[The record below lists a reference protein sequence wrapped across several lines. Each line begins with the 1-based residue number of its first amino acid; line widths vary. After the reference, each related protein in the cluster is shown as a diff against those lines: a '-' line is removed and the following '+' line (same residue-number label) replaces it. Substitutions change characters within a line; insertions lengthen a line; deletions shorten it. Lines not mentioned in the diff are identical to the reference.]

1 MKQELVSTMDRDG
14 RHLLIMRIQLPSF
27 SFFDRA
33 GFKSKSQ
40 LFYWVVL
47 VYLNLFFNLE
57 FGLLLLPQCLSLDK
71 GDDTV
76 NEINGIQIHNI
87 SMATKKSAK
96 SA

>member
-1 MKQELVSTMDRDG
+1 MKQELVSTMHHDG
-14 RHLLIMRIQLPSF
+14 QHLLIMRIQLSF
-27 SFFDRA
+27 SSFF
-33 GFKSKSQ
+33 GFKYKFQ

-47 VYLNLFFNLE
+47 VYLNLVFNLE
-57 FGLLLLPQCLSLDK
+57 FGLLLLPQCLTLYE

-76 NEINGIQIHNI
+76 NEINRIQIQNI